1 MVAVTDA
8 RKNLFTSLLK
18 QYILAA
24 SPVAVHVLVDAR
36 NFARFVGLAMWPTP
50 ALQVPANTLSEFSY
64 EDIVIVLKDW
74 QENLE
79 FVQVGVA
86 ANPKD
91 PGYLFYCGLK
101 VIAYHMAGV
110 VVEMYATG
118 KIAELAE
125 LHDQLEVYVTRE
137 KGNKVLYSMP
147 NLLVEMFTRIL
158 LDVVWLNSHPEG
170 SNCIK
175 VENHVYISTAYQ
187 TTSFIFNVP
196 SNLESIPAVVMQ
208 HPILFLDE
216 IRSKGE
222 LNDDMP
228 LARNKSG
235 PRTVYC

>member
-1 MVAVTDA
+1 MA
-8 RKNLFTSLLK
+8 N
-18 QYILAA
+18 
-24 SPVAVHVLVDAR
+24 P
-36 NFARFVGLAMWPTP
+36 GPT
-50 ALQVPANTLSEFSY
+50 NTLSEFSY
-64 EDIVIVLKDW
+64 EDIMIVLKDW

-79 FVQVGVA
+79 FVQVGVT
-86 ANPKD
+86 ANPWV

-110 VVEMYATG
+110 VVDMYATG

-147 NLLVEMFTRIL
+147 NLLVEMLTRIPL
-158 LDVVWLNSHPEG
+158 HVVWLNSHPEG
-170 SNCIK
+170 SNCID
-175 VENHVYISTAYQ
+175 VENHVYISTADQ

-196 SNLESIPAVVMQ
+196 SNPESVMQ

-216 IRSKGE
+216 MKSKFE

-235 PRTVYC
+235 PKTVYC